1 MRTDGIFVFILLR
14 ILASFRVIRR
24 SSLGYEYE
32 HKMIHRWLSSVRDA
46 LAEKDS
52 VRALAFARCGRL
64 VKGYGETRHR
74 TTSQLMNIVD
84 KGAGLSSEKIESLKD
99 AALDDDTGD
108 GFKKML
114 DGVT

>member
-1 MRTDGIFVFILLR
+1 
-14 ILASFRVIRR
+14 
-24 SSLGYEYE
+24 
-32 HKMIHRWLSSVRDA
+32 MIHRWLSSVKDA

-108 GFKKML
+108 GFTKML